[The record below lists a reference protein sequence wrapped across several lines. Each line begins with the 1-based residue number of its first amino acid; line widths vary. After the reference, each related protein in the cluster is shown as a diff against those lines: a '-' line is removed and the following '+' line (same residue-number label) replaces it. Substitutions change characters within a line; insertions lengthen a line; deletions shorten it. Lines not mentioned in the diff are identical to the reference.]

1 MLGGLELTGYTV
13 DFVQLNDLMHHLTLV
28 TENGTIA

>member
-1 MLGGLELTGYTV
+1 MLGGLALTGYKAH
-13 DFVQLNDLMHHLTLV
+13 FVQLNALMHHLTLV